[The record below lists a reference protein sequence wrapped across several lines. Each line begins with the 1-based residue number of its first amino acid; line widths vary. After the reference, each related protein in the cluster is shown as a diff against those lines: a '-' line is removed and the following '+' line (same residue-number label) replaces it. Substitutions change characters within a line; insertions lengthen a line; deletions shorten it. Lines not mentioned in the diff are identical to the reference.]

1 VVIKNSLYKYFF
13 LVTHFCYGQLFY
25 TENNYFDSL
34 ENDNNNEFSLEL
46 NQFQIWNKYLKAK
59 KINYLKSHHFGI
71 FLNYYN
77 ESNSN
82 IIQEKSDLI
91 GNGLLTNYHFNY
103 KRLEISNSIF
113 FTDDYIEAKRGFVRT
128 IKNVTMY
135 TNQAYFK
142 YSNSLDSLS
151 FSFKLGRDFL
161 IEGYGNT
168 AKLFFSN
175 YSRPFDQITLTANY
189 RNIYNKISAIRLDDL
204 DNYERNLYMHSISYK
219 SEKLDFT
226 VGEAIISSGLSESI
240 NIKYLN
246 PFNFWSWENIGSTT
260 NGLNAFLFSGMSFK
274 VKPSLNLYFE
284 ILIDDVNFHQKN
296 AFYLNR
302 YAYLLG
308 VKFISFPFKSSL
320 LLIENSNVL
329 NQVYQSYDPSHVFT
343 HMGYPI
349 GHHLGNDFIN
359 YRMHYSQILK
369 SKINK
374 IFFDYSY
381 LIKGQNSLETPFENP
396 WENNNGEFNVNY
408 KHPGFPTPPLTYFCE
423 FNFGLEIKLK
433 DYTYLI
439 LSLENNNYTEE
450 KLLSKIRIRFWTYMN
465 IKNE

>member
-1 VVIKNSLYKYFF
+1 M
-13 LVTHFCYGQLFY
+13 
-25 TENNYFDSL
+25 
-34 ENDNNNEFSLEL
+34 
-46 NQFQIWNKYLKAK
+46 
-59 KINYLKSHHFGI
+59 
-71 FLNYYN
+71 
-77 ESNSN
+77 
-82 IIQEKSDLI
+82 
-91 GNGLLTNYHFNY
+91 LTNYRFNY

-189 RNIYNKISAIRLDDL
+189 RNLYNKISAIRLDDL

-274 VKPSLNLYFE
+274 VKPSLNVYFE

-349 GHHLGNDFIN
+349 GHQLGNDFIN

-381 LIKGQNSLETPFENP
+381 LIKGKNSLETPFENP

-439 LSLENNNYTEE
+439 LSLENNNYNEE